1 MKTKELNIVVPDGY
15 EIDEENSTLNKI
27 LFKQIKPISW
37 EHLNSIT
44 GYYVISNSEVRSASS
59 FDPKKSDKNI
69 FKTED
74 QAKAAIA
81 LAKISQLIP
90 LYIKRYYEENPYW
103 EPDWVRSDY
112 KYCIGVI
119 NDSFYVI
126 SYLHLRFFI
135 AFPTEEIAEKFLS
148 EQAVL
153 LRLAKPL
160 L

>member
-1 MKTKELNIVVPDGY
+1 MNTKELNIVVPDGY

-44 GYYVISNSEVRSASS
+44 GYYVISNFEVRSASS
-59 FDPKKSDKNI
+59 FDSKKSDKNI
-69 FKTED
+69 FKTEA
-74 QAKAAIA
+74 QAKEYIA

-90 LYIKRYYEENPYW
+90 LYIKRYYEENPSW
-103 EPDWVRSDY
+103 EPNWVRSEC
-112 KYCIGVI
+112 KYCIGVVK
-119 NDSFYVI
+119 DSFYVI
-126 SYLHLRFFI
+126 SQIHLKFFI